1 MSAARF
7 HVSATNPNDQIG
19 GGGCLCSPTKTDCVG
34 PYAVF
39 YGTETDSNVS
49 PHVVVSLACAKAVVD
64 QAENGEL
71 LNVSADV
78 IDSTAV
84 PFTAEEAALVDEIVA
99 AREPLPENPS
109 FDDDEL
115 LDALADEDIPEL

>member
-78 IDSTAV
+78 IDSTA
-84 PFTAEEAALVDEIVA
+84 EAYGEVTVLGPKIVDTLA
-99 AREPLPENPS
+99 ENPS